1 MTAIIG
7 GIGHAAV
14 TSKAPAHRRGDLG
27 PSSHTSFHGRFS
39 SEAPKTHFTEH
50 QHARLEQLEGGFV
63 HGGAAPK
70 VVVDGVVENLSHV
83 RIRTPPPKE
92 KLAEPPV
99 LGCMKRHPAAFGG
112 FEAHKSDNENVTK
125 TNLLY
130 PQRTF
135 RWLEA
140 MSQVMHRRI
149 PNPRAPQNDGAGTKA
164 PDNNESTKEIKTQLY
179 NPGVNDDVPLALA
192 IEAAS
197 SLPHWHTTNSGSPRH
212 ESKTHFGDVDGP
224 RKPPVPK
231 QNISPRHVSQR
242 IKGTQKATSA
252 SKSCVVKGKLPGT
265 YVVPKASWRLKGNLV
280 LSG

>member
-1 MTAIIG
+1 MAAIIG

-14 TSKAPAHRRGDLG
+14 TSKAPARRRGDLG
-27 PSSHTSFHGRFS
+27 PSSHTAFHGRFS
-39 SEAPKTHFTEH
+39 SKAAKTHFTEH

-125 TNLLY
+125 TTLLY

-149 PNPRAPQNDGAGTKA
+149 PNPRAPQYDGAGTKA
-164 PDNNESTKEIKTQLY
+164 PDNNDSTKEDKTQLY
-179 NPGVNDDVPLALA
+179 NDDVPLALA

-197 SLPHWHTTNSGSPRH
+197 SLPHWHTINSGSPRP

-231 QNISPRHVSQR
+231 QNLSPRHVSQR
-242 IKGTQKATSA
+242 IKGNSQSPPTHGDNGPQKGTQKATSA
-252 SKSCVVKGKLPGT
+252 SKL
-265 YVVPKASWRLKGNLV
+265 VPKASWRLKGNLV